1 MKDAEV
7 LAILHTPGNDIINQT
22 TGTFDKENNIITY
35 YETDDDKTF
44 VKFDFN
50 NLTLYRENE
59 NIEMTYHFKEQE
71 TTKNNV
77 TVKGIEQTLYV
88 SITTTKILRDDR
100 YIYIKYQVIDA
111 NEECA
116 YEIKYEEI

>member
-1 MKDAEV
+1 MRNAEV

-22 TGTFDKENNIITY
+22 TGTYDKENNILSY
-35 YETDDDKTF
+35 YETDADKTF

-50 NLTLYRENE
+50 NLTLYRDNE
-59 NIEMTYHFKEQE
+59 NIEMIYQFKDQE

-77 TVKGIEQTLYV
+77 TVKGLEQTLYV
-88 SITTTKILRDDR
+88 SITTTKILKDDR

-116 YEIKYEEI
+116 YEIKYEEV